1 MHNSYGSY
9 VPLLLVFFF
18 QNYLTFITGKPNL
31 LDSIIDNVALDCGS
45 SAISTYSGGREW
57 TGDIGS
63 KFIASHQPNHIS
75 TVSNSTSLPSTVNS
89 IPYLTAR
96 IFVSQFTYTIHLS
109 PGNKFIRLYF
119 YPDTYGD
126 YDRSKAYFT
135 VTAGPFTLLRNFSAS
150 LAADSLGLK
159 FLVKEFCINVEEG
172 HRTAKSNKNQ
182 TSPSLE
188 ELCRRFTL
196 AEIRA
201 ATKNFNRNL
210 VIGRGGCG
218 LVYKGY
224 IDAGLTPVA
233 IKIFAPTSDQGNRE
247 FQTEIALLAKLRH
260 PHLVSLI
267 GYCDDERVMI
277 IVYDFMPHKT
287 LRHHLYDT
295 DNPPLSWKQRLE
307 ICIGTARGLLYL
319 HEGAEHLVI
328 HRDVKTSNI
337 LLDRDWVAKVSDFGL
352 SRLGPTNLS
361 RSHVTTNVRGTFG
374 YMDPE
379 YMLTNQLSV
388 KSDVYGFGVVLF
400 EVLCA
405 RPAVDTGLDDEQ
417 QCLAQWARQ
426 CYEDGSLEQIID
438 SRLIG
443 LIAPESLKVY
453 AKIAYRC
460 LCDDRKR
467 RPTMAKVL
475 RALEKAMELQEI
487 AEGGAHTVKIEDEVP
502 LCGGGNSMLSRPRN
516 SPSAAHS
523 CPFFWTK
530 STSPKVLLR
539 FLSDKTGL
547 KWIKPPKPGGLP
559 RLHVQVHDL
568 SRCGPYTAP
577 GKILVETT
585 NVKRQ

>member
-1 MHNSYGSY
+1 MPPHIQKESRGLKIIVVACHFWGFPRCCNR
-9 VPLLLVFFF
+9 LL
-18 QNYLTFITGKPNL
+18 
-31 LDSIIDNVALDCGS
+31 
-45 SAISTYSGGREW
+45 
-57 TGDIGS
+57 
-63 KFIASHQPNHIS
+63 
-75 TVSNSTSLPSTVNS
+75 
-89 IPYLTAR
+89 
-96 IFVSQFTYTIHLS
+96 
-109 PGNKFIRLYF
+109 
-119 YPDTYGD
+119 
-126 YDRSKAYFT
+126 
-135 VTAGPFTLLRNFSAS
+135 
-150 LAADSLGLK
+150 SLGLTIFWSRK
-159 FLVKEFCINVEEG
+159 
-172 HRTAKSNKNQ
+172 TAKSNKNQ

-267 GYCDDERVMI
+267 GYCDDEQVMI

-295 DNPPLSWKQRLE
+295 DSPPLSWKQRLE

-319 HEGAEHLVI
+319 HEGAEHMVI

-443 LIAPESLKVY
+443 LIAPDSLQGV
-453 AKIAYRC
+453 C
-460 LCDDRKR
+460 EDR
-467 RPTMAKVL
+467 V
-475 RALEKAMELQEI
+475 Q
-487 AEGGAHTVKIEDEVP
+487 
-502 LCGGGNSMLSRPRN
+502 ML
-516 SPSAAHS
+516 
-523 CPFFWTK
+523 
-530 STSPKVLLR
+530 V
-539 FLSDKTGL
+539 
-547 KWIKPPKPGGLP
+547 
-559 RLHVQVHDL
+559 
-568 SRCGPYTAP
+568 
-577 GKILVETT
+577 
-585 NVKRQ
+585 